1 MARKKEYQEEEVLE
15 KAMKV
20 FWQHGYHNTS
30 MQMLEKEMGIN
41 KFSIYAS
48 FGSKHGLFLESFKA
62 YQQRTKYIFEKLINA
77 NNGVEDIK
85 TFFYDFVDMCYRKG
99 NYKGCLIINSCNE
112 FTERNDVLVNK
123 KIEEFINNLKGIIIE
138 KLKMDKTKSRATIR
152 REANYLL
159 LAKHGLATATKVYN
173 RKELNDYI
181 DLIFKNI

>member
-15 KAMKV
+15 KAMEV
-20 FWQHGYHNTS
+20 FWRHGYHNTS

-48 FGSKHGLFLESFKA
+48 FGSKNGLFLESFKA
-62 YQQRTKYIFEKLINA
+62 YQQRTRDIFEKLVNA

-99 NYKGCLIINSCNE
+99 NCKGCLVINSCNE
-112 FTERNDVLVNK
+112 FTEQNDVLVNK
-123 KIEEFINNLKGIIIE
+123 KIEEFINNLKGILIE
-138 KLKMDKTKSRATIR
+138 KLKMDKTKSSATIR

-159 LAKHGLATATKVYN
+159 LAKHGLATAIKVYN

-181 DLIFKNI
+181 ELIFKNI